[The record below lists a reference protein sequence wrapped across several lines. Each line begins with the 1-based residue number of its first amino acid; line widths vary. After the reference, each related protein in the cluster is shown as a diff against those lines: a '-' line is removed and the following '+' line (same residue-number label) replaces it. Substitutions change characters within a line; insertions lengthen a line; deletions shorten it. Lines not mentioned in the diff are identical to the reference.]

1 MSEPSP
7 STPEKT
13 VIVQHNSLGRLWT
26 LTIVSLC
33 LNGLI
38 LLFLLGAAFCHHHR
52 GHRGFA
58 GGPGWDGDRGEHQ
71 CQMAF
76 NHHGHHF
83 GGYFE
88 GQCPMSR
95 EGCPDMM
102 REPGDWHGHGEDA
115 EMPGGPGMHGMMG
128 GHFGPP
134 DPAKMTD
141 GILGFLS
148 NKLTLTDDE
157 KAKIKPIVEQQ
168 VAQMQKDM
176 EAQRLAMQKKIADAK
191 AQIRPL
197 LTPDQQKQLDA
208 LPIPGQKPADKP
220 ADEAKA
226 KP

>member
-1 MSEPSP
+1 MSEPVPPTS
-7 STPEKT
+7 EKT
-13 VIVQHNSLGRLWT
+13 VVVPNHSLGRLWT

-38 LLFLLGAAFCHHHR
+38 LLFLLGAAFCHHPR
-52 GHRGFA
+52 GHHGFA
-58 GGPGWDGDRGEHQ
+58 GGPGWDGDRGGCP
-71 CQMAF
+71 CQMGF
-76 NHHGHHF
+76 GHRGHHF
-83 GGYFE
+83 GGCFE
-88 GQCPMSR
+88 GQCPLPP
-95 EGCPDMM
+95 EGAPGMM
-102 REPGDWHGHGEDA
+102 GGPGDWHGHGQDA
-115 EMPGGPGMHGMMG
+115 EMPGGPGMRGMMG

-148 NKLTLTDDE
+148 NKLTLTDDQ
-157 KAKIKPIVEQQ
+157 KAKIKPLIEQQ

-176 EAQRLAMQKKIADAK
+176 EAQRLAMQKKIEDAK

-208 LPIPGQKPADKP
+208 LPLPGQKPEEKP
-220 ADEAKA
+220 AAPA